1 MRQRFQWSCCP
12 AIALKSQGHFAA
24 SSTTAS
30 RSSISACCHQNKP
43 TRRSL
48 DKTPLINQI
57 YSATSALADRLFDSC
72 SQGVSDYYGGNGR
85 IVRPLSA
92 ASAHRQLLKRALGL
106 CYSSQHD

>member
-12 AIALKSQGHFAA
+12 AIALKSPGHFGE

-43 TRRSL
+43 PRRSL

-57 YSATSALADRLFDSC
+57 YSATSALADPLFDSC

-92 ASAHRQLLKRALGL
+92 ARAPPPLFKPAPGW
-106 CYSSQHD
+106 C